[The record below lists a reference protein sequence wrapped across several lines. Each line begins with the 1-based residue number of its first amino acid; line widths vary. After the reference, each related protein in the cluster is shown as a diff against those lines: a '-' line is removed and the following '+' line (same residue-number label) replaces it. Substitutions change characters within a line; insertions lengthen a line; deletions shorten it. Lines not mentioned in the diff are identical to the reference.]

1 MLVSSRSTRSR
12 SELEKVAM
20 HVKTLIMVPG
30 LVIFIMLAIGTN
42 ILGMPDLPRRLRMQ
56 RGVLMAIAMSL
67 IMIGAYWR

>member
-1 MLVSSRSTRSR
+1 
-12 SELEKVAM
+12 M